1 VDCHTCG
8 ATSVA
13 FQLAEQDAGPVG
25 ATRYTSHMAAS
36 GEAATAS
43 GAEAHGADA
52 NHGPH
57 AAPVRRPPL
66 RAARSLEFVLTL
78 VSIALA
84 LGVWELVS
92 RAGLIDQRD
101 LPPMSTAVSELWSMA
116 QTHAFWAAFAQTV
129 RGWALGLG
137 IATALAVPFGIL
149 LGSSDIAA
157 RAFRVPVEF
166 LRPIPSA
173 ALIPLLF
180 LTLGITLK
188 SEVFLAT
195 FGAFWPLLVQTMYGV
210 RDVDPVTI
218 DTGRS
223 FGLGRVERLY
233 RITLPSSVP
242 YIATGLRISS
252 TVSLILA
259 FTAELFMGTPGLGQ
273 LENAAQSY
281 GLNDQLYAIA
291 LATGFLG
298 IAIHVVFSAL
308 ERRALRWHPSQ
319 RAEAQA

>member
-1 VDCHTCG
+1 
-8 ATSVA
+8 
-13 FQLAEQDAGPVG
+13 
-25 ATRYTSHMAAS
+25 MAVS
-36 GEAATAS
+36 GEAARPE
-43 GAEAHGADA
+43 GRRDADA
-52 NHGPH
+52 GS
-57 AAPVRRPPL
+57 ARRPRLP
-66 RAARSLEFVLTL
+66 AARAVEVTLTL

-84 LGVWELVS
+84 LVVWEVVS
-92 RAGLIDQRD
+92 QTGLIDRRD
-101 LPPMSTAVSELWSMA
+101 LPPMSAAMSELWSMA
-116 QTHAFWAAFAQTV
+116 QTQAFWTAFAQTV
-129 RGWALGLG
+129 RGWALGLA
-137 IATALAVPFGIL
+137 IAAALAVPLGIL
-149 LGSSDIAA
+149 LGSSDTAA
-157 RAFRVPVEF
+157 RAFRVPIEF

-223 FGLGRVERLY
+223 FGLSPLERLY

-273 LENAAQSY
+273 LENVAQSY
-281 GLNDQLYAIA
+281 GLNEQLYAIA

-319 RAEAQA
+319 RVGARV